1 MFNVI
6 VAIFSL
12 AIGLL
17 IYKLYLEHKMT
28 MKRKEIASKL
38 SIDIIPGN
46 LFDPEIMIKSGHCKV
61 KGKDTIIID
70 NLLSSQ
76 EQSEVIIQTLK
87 KFDLESI
94 YLPPWI
100 RGRLESENSI

>member
-1 MFNVI
+1 MDSI
-6 VAIFSL
+6 SQ
-12 AIGLL
+12 
-17 IYKLYLEHKMT
+17 LEDL
-28 MKRKEIASKL
+28 KEIASKL

-61 KGKDTIIID
+61 KGRDTIIID

-100 RGRLESENSI
+100 RERLESENSI

>member
-1 MFNVI
+1 MDSI
-6 VAIFSL
+6 SQL
-12 AIGLL
+12 EGL
-17 IYKLYLEHKMT
+17 KK
-28 MKRKEIASKL
+28 IATEL

-76 EQSEVIIQTLK
+76 EQSEVIIQALK
-87 KFDLESI
+87 KFNIESI

-100 RGRLESENSI
+100 RERLEPDNSI

>member
-1 MFNVI
+1 MDSI
-6 VAIFSL
+6 SQLESL
-12 AIGLL
+12 
-17 IYKLYLEHKMT
+17 KK
-28 MKRKEIASKL
+28 IATEL

-76 EQSEVIIQTLK
+76 EQGEVIIKALK
-87 KFDLESI
+87 KFNMESI

-100 RGRLESENSI
+100 RERLEPENSI

>member
-1 MFNVI
+1 MD
-6 VAIFSL
+6 STSQ
-12 AIGLL
+12 
-17 IYKLYLEHKMT
+17 LEDL
-28 MKRKEIASKL
+28 KEIASKL

-61 KGKDTIIID
+61 NGNSTIIID
-70 NLLSSQ
+70 SLLSSQ

-87 KFDLESI
+87 KFNLEAV

-100 RGRLESENSI
+100 RGHFETDNAI

>member
-1 MFNVI
+1 MDSI
-6 VAIFSL
+6 SQ
-12 AIGLL
+12 
-17 IYKLYLEHKMT
+17 LEDL
-28 MKRKEIASKL
+28 KEIASKL

-46 LFDPEIMIKSGHCKV
+46 LFDPEIIIKSGHCKM

-76 EQSEVIIQTLK
+76 EQSEVIIQALK
-87 KFDLESI
+87 KFNLESV

-100 RGRLESENSI
+100 RERLEPENSI

>member
-1 MFNVI
+1 HN
-6 VAIFSL
+6 
-12 AIGLL
+12 LL
-17 IYKLYLEHKMT
+17 RSVFATTMDSISQLEDL
-28 MKRKEIASKL
+28 KEIASKL

>member
-1 MFNVI
+1 MDSI
-6 VAIFSL
+6 SQLESL
-12 AIGLL
+12 
-17 IYKLYLEHKMT
+17 KK
-28 MKRKEIASKL
+28 IATEL

-76 EQSEVIIQTLK
+76 EQSEVIIQALK
-87 KFDLESI
+87 KFNIESI

-100 RGRLESENSI
+100 RERLEPDSSI

>member
-1 MFNVI
+1 MDSI
-6 VAIFSL
+6 SQLESL
-12 AIGLL
+12 
-17 IYKLYLEHKMT
+17 KK
-28 MKRKEIASKL
+28 IAAEL
-38 SIDIIPGN
+38 SIDIIPSN

-76 EQSEVIIQTLK
+76 EQGEVIIQALK
-87 KFDLESI
+87 KFNMESI

-100 RGRLESENSI
+100 RERLESENSI

>member
-1 MFNVI
+1 MDSI
-6 VAIFSL
+6 SQLESL
-12 AIGLL
+12 
-17 IYKLYLEHKMT
+17 KK
-28 MKRKEIASKL
+28 IATEL
-38 SIDIIPGN
+38 SIDIVPGN

-76 EQSEVIIQTLK
+76 EQSEVIIQALK
-87 KFDLESI
+87 KFNIESI

-100 RGRLESENSI
+100 RERIEPENSI

>member
-1 MFNVI
+1 MDSI
-6 VAIFSL
+6 SQLESL
-12 AIGLL
+12 
-17 IYKLYLEHKMT
+17 KK
-28 MKRKEIASKL
+28 IATEL

-76 EQSEVIIQTLK
+76 EQGEVIIQALK
-87 KFDLESI
+87 KFNMESI

-100 RGRLESENSI
+100 RERLEPENSI